1 MRRLSRIFIALS
13 LTASGLS
20 SANAQDESTTPRQIF
35 TSFVSGIP
43 IEDLRYKPFEVPP
56 SSQDAATQAEKSAIE
71 KAVSLLRPAPEIPI
85 TAPAELPVTPEP
97 MPEEKVEEAEKPA
110 EMIAAIDLPAAP
122 IPAEKPTPKKPE
134 TEKPSITKKA
144 SLTPPPKEALKRK
157 PEEPENTAYK
167 ASLLP
172 FYASAQEYL
181 EARQTGE
188 HEQMTL
194 TYSVTVSNAK
204 SGLSVDPKIMTLVLG
219 PDYAAIT
226 KDETTQI
233 YDFKMTRLLTL
244 YQPQDLIP
252 TQSPEFF
259 SSVSLY
265 PVVLN
270 NVDTVKKATRN
281 GTKDVIKIGPD
292 TVLDSFWME
301 AGTGWSARA
310 NIEGLKVTR
319 NEDDIKAVYKDTVPL
334 TLRLGGPDIPS
345 DDHMRVLYAY
355 WLHDIP
361 IHPAILPKIGRPGH
375 APSSITL
382 LSYNP
387 KYPDGLKTKWT
398 LTSSNVQA
406 GTFPLS
412 ADMPTALEVDQTTPL
427 AFVIAESAAK
437 TSENITA
444 ELEELQKD
452 MAGFVENDDEF
463 LAWVTGQTLGARLGG
478 CAYSKEDLC
487 DSLNRL
493 ENAAKPSSDLAR
505 VSNFLANLHIPA
517 KREAALEGLLPYT
530 KDDLA
535 PAFLLKKAGMARARV
550 KTSRLTSETIKSMK
564 PDHLLEKAL
573 IQDPLDPETYHGL
586 SQIYAVRGNFAE
598 SWDLLDALRQIESA
612 PDAITAPVGRV
623 EQSLKI
629 QAPGYFV
636 ATHP

>member
-1 MRRLSRIFIALS
+1 MRRISRIFIAFS
-13 LTASGLS
+13 LTAGGVS
-20 SANAQDESTTPRQIF
+20 SAHAQDDNVTPRQVF

-43 IEDLRYKPFEVPP
+43 VEDLRYKPFEIPP
-56 SSQDAATQAEKSAIE
+56 TTQNDLIRSEKSEIE
-71 KAVSLLRPAPEIPI
+71 KAVSLLRPAPEVPI
-85 TAPAELPVTPEP
+85 VIRPVLPE
-97 MPEEKVEEAEKPA
+97 MPEIAPSEKVEEAE
-110 EMIAAIDLPAAP
+110 MIAAIELSETPLAIEKSVPKEPD
-122 IPAEKPTPKKPE
+122 AER
-134 TEKPSITKKA
+134 SIISKEA
-144 SLTPPPKEALKRK
+144 SLPPAPKEALEQKAEK
-157 PEEPENTAYK
+157 TEEPPFEG
-167 ASLLP
+167 SLLP
-172 FYASAQEYL
+172 FYVSAEEYL
-181 EARQTGE
+181 KARQTGK

-194 TYSVTVSNAK
+194 TYTVTVSNAK

-226 KDETTQI
+226 KDQTTQI
-233 YDFKMTRLLTL
+233 YDFKMTRLLTV
-244 YQPQDLIP
+244 YQPENLIP

-265 PVVLN
+265 PIILN

-281 GTKDVIKIGPD
+281 GTRDVIKIGHD
-292 TVLDSFWME
+292 TELDAFWME
-301 AGTGWSARA
+301 AGTGWSARS
-310 NIEGLKVTR
+310 NINGLKVTR
-319 NEDDIKAVYKDTVPL
+319 NENDIKAAYKDTVPL
-334 TLRLGGPDIPS
+334 TLRLGGPDIPT

-361 IHPAILPKIGRPGH
+361 IHPGILPKIGRPGH

-398 LTSSNVQA
+398 LTGSNVQA

-452 MAGFVENDDEF
+452 MAGFVENDDGF

-505 VSNFLANLHIPA
+505 VSNFLANLDIPA

-530 KDDLA
+530 KDELA

-564 PDHLLEKAL
+564 ADYLLEKAL
-573 IQDPLDPETYHGL
+573 IKDPLDPETYHGL
-586 SQIYAVRGNFAE
+586 SQIYAARGNFTE
-598 SWDLLDALRQIESA
+598 SWDLLDALRHIESA
-612 PDAITAPVGRV
+612 PDTITTPVGRV

-629 QAPGYFV
+629 QAPGYFI